1 MSASLWR
8 ELPEETDLFPAEEQ
22 IPERLSDSG
31 WDFSD
36 EIKGRVERMAAF
48 GEEAAQ
54 VRCALCT
61 AEGRFEDAKPRA
73 KPTPE
78 RGRDQQL
85 PAPPE
90 EAAPSRIATWAAK
103 PLSDR
108 GRTFA

>member
-1 MSASLWR
+1 LPDSLWR
-8 ELPEETDLFPAEEQ
+8 ELPGETGPLPAVDQTPEC
-22 IPERLSDSG
+22 IPDSG
-31 WDFSD
+31 RDRLN
-36 EIKGRVERMAAF
+36 EIEDGVERMAAF

-61 AEGRFEDAKPRA
+61 AEGGFEDAKPRA